1 MVEQLPAG
9 SEIDISEEI
18 RLWRAFQEEDM
29 AAYEQI
35 FRLYYRDLYGYG
47 LKLCSRPELV
57 RDSIQTL
64 FVALW
69 EQKSNLS
76 EVRSVKAYLLASIR
90 RHILKTLRR
99 KRMVHV
105 MHNSDDYSL
114 TMQTSVEDRIIE
126 SELKTYQKAALREAL
141 KCLSERQRE
150 ILILKYYNG
159 LSYREIEELLCINYQ
174 SVRNHIY
181 RSLQKLREQ
190 LVNAG

>member
-105 MHNSDDYSL
+105 MHNSDDYSMTL
-114 TMQTSVEDRIIE
+114 QTSVEDRFI
-126 SELKTYQKAALREAL
+126 
-141 KCLSERQRE
+141 
-150 ILILKYYNG
+150 
-159 LSYREIEELLCINYQ
+159 
-174 SVRNHIY
+174 VRDF
-181 RSLQKLREQ
+181 
-190 LVNAG
+190 